1 MVMATF
7 ARHAASS
14 LKKFHRDIDARA
26 RRIGAGI
33 ASLSM
38 LQQQLSVYETVLKD
52 LSTMAKDTINTHQKE
67 INREFTPVIER
78 AMQTAYQQCVDER
91 GTSLELTLRTTM
103 S

>member
-1 MVMATF
+1 MVMVTF
-7 ARHAASS
+7 GRHAASA
-14 LKKFHRDIDARA
+14 LKKFHRDIEARA
-26 RRIGAGI
+26 RKIGAGI

-38 LQQQLSVYETVLKD
+38 LQQQVSVYETILKD
-52 LSTMAKDTINTHQKE
+52 LSTTAKDTINTHQKE

-91 GTSLELTLRTTM
+91 GKSPCPTLKTNF